1 MAESTVQRK
10 AEAGDGI
17 SGRGVFRTRAKKPI
31 KQEEQEGEVPKMN
44 LPSDEGYT
52 KAMDTITETGTGS
65 RENCP
70 AMRDK
75 TLEVLQPSV
84 PEANLAPEAGV
95 T

>member
-1 MAESTVQRK
+1 MAEGTVQRK
-10 AEAGDGI
+10 AEAVDGVC
-17 SGRGVFRTRAKKPI
+17 GRRAFRARAAKPT
-31 KQEEQEGEVPKMN
+31 KQEEQEGEVPKMH

-52 KAMDTITETGTGS
+52 KAMDTIMETVTGS
-65 RENCP
+65 RENYP
-70 AMRDK
+70 AMRNK